1 MEVIL
6 AETAGFCFGVKRAV
20 DQVYEQIKTGK
31 KIYTF
36 GPIIHNENVVEDLE
50 KKGVQVIENVDEL
63 ATLTEGS
70 VVIRSH
76 GVSKDVYELIQKQG
90 LEIVDATCPFV
101 KKIHRIVEKES
112 KQGCQIIIIGNDSHP
127 EVEGIKGWC
136 EKPAIVVE
144 SKEQAG
150 QVTLPQN
157 QKICIVSQTT
167 FNYNKF
173 QELVEIICK
182 KGYDIN
188 VVKTICNATEE
199 RQTEAAEVARKVNT
213 MIVIGGTHS
222 SN

>member
-50 KKGVQVIENVDEL
+50 KKGVRVIDNVDEL

-101 KKIHRIVEKES
+101 KKMHRIVEKES
-112 KQGCQIIIIGNDSHP
+112 KQGCQMIII
-127 EVEGIKGWC
+127 
-136 EKPAIVVE
+136 
-144 SKEQAG
+144 
-150 QVTLPQN
+150 
-157 QKICIVSQTT
+157 
-167 FNYNKF
+167 
-173 QELVEIICK
+173 
-182 KGYDIN
+182 
-188 VVKTICNATEE
+188 
-199 RQTEAAEVARKVNT
+199 
-213 MIVIGGTHS
+213 
-222 SN
+222 

>member
-20 DQVYEQIKTGK
+20 DQVYEQIRTGK

-50 KKGVQVIENVDEL
+50 KKGVQVIDNVDEL
-63 ATLTEGS
+63 AMLTEGS

-112 KQGCQIIIIGNDSHP
+112 KQVCQIIIIGNDSHP
-127 EVEGIKGWC
+127 
-136 EKPAIVVE
+136 
-144 SKEQAG
+144 
-150 QVTLPQN
+150 
-157 QKICIVSQTT
+157 
-167 FNYNKF
+167 
-173 QELVEIICK
+173 
-182 KGYDIN
+182 
-188 VVKTICNATEE
+188 
-199 RQTEAAEVARKVNT
+199 
-213 MIVIGGTHS
+213 
-222 SN
+222 

>member
-76 GVSKDVYELIQKQG
+76 GVSK
-90 LEIVDATCPFV
+90 
-101 KKIHRIVEKES
+101 EK
-112 KQGCQIIIIGNDSHP
+112 GRLRHLRR
-127 EVEGIKGWC
+127 
-136 EKPAIVVE
+136 
-144 SKEQAG
+144 
-150 QVTLPQN
+150 QVFLPDGGAVLLSLPDRHQN
-157 QKICIVSQTT
+157 R
-167 FNYNKF
+167 KF
-173 QELVEIICK
+173 FPV
-182 KGYDIN
+182 
-188 VVKTICNATEE
+188 
-199 RQTEAAEVARKVNT
+199 
-213 MIVIGGTHS
+213 
-222 SN
+222 